1 MKNCCSWLPEAVA
14 FAGVAIGVGIG
25 VGVAYHGWP
34 VWPEAEGQTWAA
46 WVQAVGSVAAILAAV
61 WVARDQNR
69 TAERRHQQTLDAELR
84 NFLAGVRDELTVLWA
99 LYMAQAG
106 NVVAS
111 TKEGETVNF
120 WWPAPE
126 EPFTVWRSGVDKIG
140 RIRDDALRQSLITV
154 YTLANGLILTFKAH
168 NELLTVGIAACRK
181 AEETPTPFNEKIRDA
196 AVEEWLN
203 YDDQLRN
210 QQKVVQEH
218 LTAVLELLE
227 AELAKSL
234 DNR

>member
-1 MKNCCSWLPEAVA
+1 MKKCCSWLPEAVA

-46 WVQAVGSVAAILAAV
+46 WVQAVGSVVAILAAV

-69 TAERRHQQTLDAELR
+69 TAERRHQQALDAELR

-99 LYMAQAG
+99 LYMTQAG

-111 TKEGETVNF
+111 TKDGETVNF
-120 WWPAPE
+120 WWPPPE
-126 EPFTVWRSGVDKIG
+126 DPFTIWRSGVDKIG
-140 RIRDDALRQSLITV
+140 RLQNDALRQSLITV
-154 YTLANGLILTFKAH
+154 YALANGLLLTFKAH
-168 NELLTVGIAACRK
+168 NELLHAGIAAHRK
-181 AEETPTPFNEKIRDA
+181 AEETQTPFDEGLRDI

-203 YDDQLRN
+203 YDNQLRT
-210 QQKVVQEH
+210 QQEVVQAQVNS
-218 LTAVLELLE
+218 TVELLD
-227 AELAKSL
+227 AELARSGGGH
-234 DNR
+234 